1 MIRTRI
7 APSPTGKDVHIGS
20 VATALM
26 NFAWAKK
33 NGGQFIIRIEDTDQS
48 RLVPGGEA
56 KMLQTLQELGIVADE
71 SPVIGGPYAPYRQS
85 ERLDKY
91 KKHAEELVTKG
102 KAYYCTCTSERLS
115 EMRTKQQAEKK
126 VPKYD
131 RYCLNRQ
138 EEVKKEIAGGTKY
151 VVRLLIPEREII
163 FTDLIRGEVRFN
175 SSNLDDQVL
184 LKSDGFPT
192 YHLGV
197 VVDDHLMQITH
208 VLRGEEWLPSTP
220 KHIILYD
227 AFGWEKPFFGHVSLL
242 RNPDKSKL
250 SKRKN
255 PVWASEY
262 IEKGIFPEALLNYL
276 ALMGWSHPEGK
287 EIFDLR
293 EYINVFDIKD
303 IQTTA
308 PVFDVTKLEWMNGE
322 YIRNSKLETLNSK
335 IYKYIGDKYDSVVVE
350 KSIPLIRERIK
361 KLSDYLPLTEFLFKA
376 PDKYEIDLSS
386 KKEIFTNI
394 YNVLDKIKNNNVPI
408 SPDSKFEDVISWK
421 AESIGYVLTQLA
433 QESGLKNS
441 EFFMMLRVA
450 ITGKKVSPPLNES
463 MEIVGKDEC
472 LKRINALAI

>member
-26 NFAWAKK
+26 NYAWAKK
-33 NGGQFIIRIEDTDQS
+33 NNGKFIIRIEDTDQS

-56 KMLQTLQELGIVADE
+56 KMLSTLQELGIVADE
-71 SPVIGGPYAPYRQS
+71 SPIVGGPFAPYRQS
-85 ERLDKY
+85 ERLDIY
-91 KKHAEELVTKG
+91 KKYAKELVDKG
-102 KAYYCTCTSERLS
+102 KAYYCTCTAERLT
-115 EMRTKQQAEKK
+115 EMRAKQQAEKK

-131 RYCLNRQ
+131 RYCLVRQ
-138 EEVKKEIAGGTKY
+138 DEVKKEIMEGKKY
-151 VVRLLIPEREII
+151 VVRLLIPEIEII
-163 FTDLIRGEVRFN
+163 FTDFVRGEVRFN

-197 VVDDHLMQITH
+197 VVDDHLMGITH
-208 VLRGEEWLPSTP
+208 VMRGEEWLPSTP

-287 EIFDLR
+287 DIFSLE
-293 EYINVFDIKD
+293 EYIKVFDIKD

-308 PVFDVTKLEWMNGE
+308 PVFDFVKLEWMNGE
-322 YIRNSKLETLNSK
+322 YIRNSKPETLNSK
-335 IYKYIGDKYDSVVVE
+335 IIKYIGDSYDKSIVE
-350 KSIPLIRERIK
+350 KSIPLVRERMK

-376 PDKYEIDLSS
+376 PTAYEIPLEKYKDILNKITS
-386 KKEIFTNI
+386 KLESMEEFNALKIGEGMLEIAK
-394 YNVLDKIKNNNVPI
+394 V
-408 SPDSKFEDVISWK
+408 
-421 AESIGYVLTQLA
+421 
-433 QESGLKNS
+433 SGLKNS
-441 EFFMMLRVA
+441 EFFQMLRVA
-450 ITGKKVSPPLNES
+450 ITGKKISPPLNES
-463 MEIVGKDEC
+463 MEILGKEEC
-472 LKRINALAI
+472 ILRIKSVKTS

>member
-26 NFAWAKK
+26 NYAWAKK
-33 NGGQFIIRIEDTDQS
+33 NNGKFIIRIEDTDQS
-48 RLVPGGEA
+48 RLVPGGEK
-56 KMLQTLQELGIVADE
+56 KMLTTLQELGIIADE
-71 SPVIGGPYAPYRQS
+71 SPLVGGPFAPYRQS
-85 ERLDKY
+85 ERLDIY
-91 KKHAEELVTKG
+91 KKYAKELVDKG
-102 KAYYCTCTSERLS
+102 KAYYCTCTSERLT

-126 VPKYD
+126 VPRYD
-131 RYCLNRQ
+131 RFCLSRQ
-138 EEVKKEIAGGTKY
+138 DEVKKQIEGGMKY
-151 VVRLLIPEREII
+151 VVRLLIPETEIV
-163 FTDLIRGEVRFN
+163 FTDLIRGEVRFH

-197 VVDDHLMQITH
+197 VVDDHLMEITH
-208 VLRGEEWLPSTP
+208 VMRGEEWLPSTP

-287 EIFDLR
+287 DIFDLE
-293 EYINVFDIKD
+293 EYIRVFDIKD
-303 IQTTA
+303 VQTTA
-308 PVFDVTKLEWMNGE
+308 PVFDTTKLEWMNGE
-322 YIRNSKLETLNSK
+322 YIRNSQLEVLNVKLKE
-335 IYKYIGDKYDSVVVE
+335 YIGKEYNEQIVE
-350 KSIPLIRERIK
+350 KSIPLVRERIK

-376 PDKYEIDLSS
+376 PGTYEVPLEKYKDTLKLVAIKLGQINE
-386 KKEIFTNI
+386 FTAI
-394 YNVLDKIKNNNVPI
+394 KIGEAMVEVAK
-408 SPDSKFEDVISWK
+408 
-421 AESIGYVLTQLA
+421 
-433 QESGLKNS
+433 ESGLKNS
-441 EFFMMLRVA
+441 EFFQMLRIA
-450 ITGKKVSPPLNES
+450 ITGKKISPPLNES
-463 MEIVGKDEC
+463 MEILGKEEC
-472 LKRINALAI
+472 VKRIQAV

>member
-33 NGGQFIIRIEDTDQS
+33 NSGQFIIRIEDTDQS

-56 KMLQTLQELGIVADE
+56 KMLKTMQELGIVADE
-71 SPVIGGPYAPYRQS
+71 SPLVGGPYAPYRQS
-85 ERLDKY
+85 ERLAIY
-91 KKHAEELVTKG
+91 KKYALELIEKR

-115 EMRTKQQAEKK
+115 EMRLKQQAEKK

-131 RYCLNRQ
+131 RHCLANQ
-138 EEVKKEIAGGTKY
+138 ESIKKEIESGAKY
-151 VVRLLIPEREII
+151 VIRLLIPEKEIV
-163 FTDLIRGEVRFN
+163 FTDLIRGSVTFQ
-175 SSNLDDQVL
+175 SSSLDDQVL

-197 VVDDHLMQITH
+197 VVDDYLMKISH

-220 KHIILYD
+220 KHIILYE
-227 AFGWEKPFFGHVSLL
+227 AFGWEAPQFGHVSLL

-262 IEKGIFPEALLNYL
+262 VEKGIFPEALLNYL

-287 EIFDLR
+287 EIFNLE
-293 EYINVFDIKD
+293 EYVRVFDIKD

-308 PVFDVTKLEWMNGE
+308 PVFDPIKLEWMNGT
-322 YIRNSKLETLNSK
+322 YIRNMELETLNIK
-335 IYKYIGDKYDSVVVE
+335 IQEYIGKDYNEHIIK
-350 KSIPLIRERIK
+350 KTIPLVRERLK
-361 KLSDYLPLTEFLFKA
+361 KLSDYLPLCDFMFHA
-376 PDKYEIDLSS
+376 PKTYEVELEKY
-386 KKEIFTNI
+386 K
-394 YNVLDKIKNNNVPI
+394 
-408 SPDSKFEDVISWK
+408 
-421 AESIGYVLTQLA
+421 ESIVKIHGKIQVIEHFSAEQI
-433 QESGLKNS
+433 GLSMADCAKELGMKNS
-441 EFFMMLRVA
+441 EFFMILRV
-450 ITGKKVSPPLNES
+450 IMTGKKISPPLNES
-463 MEIVGKDEC
+463 MEILGKEEC
-472 LKRINALAI
+472 LKRLAI